1 MIHSAIQR
9 RRKAASSLAI
19 ALCFM
24 AGAGL
29 LHVEGAAAQGRSADL
44 AVSAPPVLQI
54 APGGEVP
61 LAIEL
66 SGNTLPRRSI
76 VLIRGLPSAVTLSEG
91 RLFESGVWG
100 VAAGDLARV
109 KIASTMGAV
118 GRSDLSISLVSID
131 GTVLAEAQSTLVI
144 GETATAAAAV
154 ITRNS
159 KNDPSDKTVYTAAS
173 PQEFAPA
180 AAAPLAPAPIKRL
193 TASQTDQLL
202 ALLKKGE
209 EQLAVGNISA
219 ARLLYQHAAE
229 GGLAAAALAL
239 AATYDEEELKKLR
252 VRGAVQADPK
262 AAQLWYE
269 KAHQLGS
276 AEARSRLQRF
286 GSR

>member
-1 MIHSAIQR
+1 MIHSAILR
-9 RRKAASSLAI
+9 RRKAVSSLAI
-19 ALCFM
+19 ALCLM
-24 AGAGL
+24 VGAGL
-29 LHVEGAAAQGRSADL
+29 LHVGGAVAQGRSADL
-44 AVSAPPVLQI
+44 AVTAPPMLQI

-66 SGNTLPRRSI
+66 SGSALPRRSI

-118 GRSDLSISLVSID
+118 GRSDLNISLVSID
-131 GTVLAEAQSTLVI
+131 GTVLAEAHSTLVI
-144 GETATAAAAV
+144 GEATAAAAV

-159 KNDPSDKTVYTAAS
+159 KNDPSDRTVYTAA
-173 PQEFAPA
+173 PQELPPA
-180 AAAPLAPAPIKRL
+180 AVAPLAPSPVKRL
-193 TASQTDQLL
+193 TSSQTEQLL
-202 ALLKKGE
+202 AMVKKGD
-209 EQLAVGNISA
+209 EQLGVGNISA
-219 ARLLYQHAAE
+219 ARLLYRHAAE

-239 AATYDEEELKKLR
+239 AATFDEDELKKLR

-262 AAQLWYE
+262 EAQAWYE

-276 AEARSRLQRF
+276 AEARSRLQRL

>member
-1 MIHSAIQR
+1 MNHSAIQR
-9 RRKAASSLAI
+9 QRKAALSIAI
-19 ALCFM
+19 ALCLT

-29 LHVEGAAAQGRSADL
+29 LHVDEAVAQGRSADL
-44 AVSAPPVLQI
+44 AVSAPPIVQI
-54 APGGEVP
+54 VPGGEVP
-61 LAIEL
+61 LAVEL
-66 SGNTLPRRSI
+66 SGNALPRRAI

-100 VAAGDLARV
+100 VAAGDLGRV
-109 KIASTMGAV
+109 RITSTAGAV
-118 GRSDLSISLVSID
+118 GRSDLNISVVSID

-144 GETATAAAAV
+144 GEAGASAAV

-159 KNDPSDKTVYTAAS
+159 KNDPSSKTVYTAAS
-173 PQEFAPA
+173 PQELPPA
-180 AAAPLAPAPIKRL
+180 VAPLAPAPVKRL

-202 ALLKKGE
+202 ALMKKGDD
-209 EQLAVGNISA
+209 QLAVGNISA

-229 GGLAAAALAL
+229 SGLAAAALAL

-262 AAQLWYE
+262 EAQIWYQ

-286 GSR
+286 GAR